1 MDSEK
6 FEKHLIGTVATD
18 YSKLVNFILFQFPL
32 WYILVLWPEL
42 SSSCFARLY
51 KIFSNIIYSLT
62 HAKREVRPNMAPFF
76 FRVCLRKFIGTR
88 QLFVPRPYFQLHWT
102 EKRSA
107 KLLLALCYYIYVVLS
122 SLCPT
127 IFVYVSPSILPLCIV
142 ITLASSSSIV
152 MVTYNIIQ

>member
-6 FEKHLIGTVATD
+6 FEKHLIGKVATD
-18 YSKLVNFILFQFPL
+18 YSKLVSFIPFQFPL
-32 WYILVLWPEL
+32 WYILVSWPEL
-42 SSSCFARLY
+42 SSSCFARQY
-51 KIFSNIIYSLT
+51 KIFSNIIYSST
-62 HAKREVRPNMAPFF
+62 HSKREAGPNMAPFF

-88 QLFVPRPYFQLHWT
+88 ELFVPRPYFQLHWT

-107 KLLLALCYYIYVVLS
+107 KLSWALCYYIYVVLS

-127 IFVYVSPSILPLCIV
+127 IFVYVSPSILPLCLV
-142 ITLASSSSIV
+142 ITSASSGSIV